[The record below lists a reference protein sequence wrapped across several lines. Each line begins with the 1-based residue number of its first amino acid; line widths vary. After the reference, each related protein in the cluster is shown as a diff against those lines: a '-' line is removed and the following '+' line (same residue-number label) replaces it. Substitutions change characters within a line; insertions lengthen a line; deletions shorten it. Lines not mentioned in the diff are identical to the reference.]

1 MPCFIS
7 DISVKRNTC
16 AFNENNGILYFFY
29 KLIGKCYYMYLSLI
43 HVYTNKDK
51 HNHNPCIAC
60 QNQHDNFFLYNFE
73 SLAFLRQLCNLRL
86 KPLDMILFFCFI
98 FVCLFVM
105 AVCGFLGLSAF
116 CGGELGDF
124 AC

>member
-1 MPCFIS
+1 MKEKYGMLKPYEYNIFIAKIKTLLKFLKIFRMPCFII

-60 QNQHDNFFLYNFE
+60 QN
-73 SLAFLRQLCNLRL
+73 
-86 KPLDMILFFCFI
+86 
-98 FVCLFVM
+98 
-105 AVCGFLGLSAF
+105 
-116 CGGELGDF
+116 
-124 AC
+124 